1 MSQPHVAL
9 LLSDLNPGGVQ
20 HTFLRV
26 AHGLL
31 ARGVRVSLLACH
43 AGGKLEAAVP
53 AGARLVDLDRHGIA
67 GRLRA
72 LLAAPSLAPALVSPL
87 LLARGRSKSTPAFP
101 ALVDWLKLNR
111 PDTLM
116 SATPFLNI
124 EAWLA
129 RRASGVRP
137 RLVLSE
143 NSHFSVGKPRKRWK
157 VRRLARTM
165 HRAYAEADG
174 LVANSN
180 GTADDIAQSI
190 GLDRDR
196 FTVIHNPTYTPDLHV
211 RASEPCD
218 HPWLQGDGP
227 PVLLGVGR
235 PTKQKDFPTLLRAFA
250 RVRALRPV
258 RLVLIG
264 EVGKPDKRGVRRAAL
279 ADLAAELGVAADV
292 DLLGYRANPL
302 PYMARAS
309 VFGLSSTFEGFG
321 NVLIEALACG
331 TPVVST
337 DCPSGPAEILDH
349 GRFGRMVPVGDDAA
363 FAEAV
368 LATLDDPLDP
378 ETLKRRAQR
387 FDFAASIAAYASILL
402 PDATTPAKE
411 RDGVPQS
418 LSDAL

>member
-1 MSQPHVAL
+1 MSQAHVAL

-26 AHGLL
+26 AEGLL
-31 ARGVRVSLLACH
+31 ARGVRVSLLACL
-43 AGGKLEAAVP
+43 AGGKLENAVP
-53 AGARLVDLDRHGIA
+53 AGADLVNLGRRGTV

-72 LLAAPSLAPALVSPL
+72 LLAAPEFAAALASPL
-87 LLARGRSKSTPAFP
+87 LLARGRSESTPAFP

-116 SATPFLNI
+116 SATPFLNV

-129 RRASGVRP
+129 RRAAGVP
-137 RLVLSE
+137 LRLVLS
-143 NSHFSVGKPRKRWK
+143 NNTHFSGGKPRKQWK
-157 VRRLARTM
+157 VRRLKSLM

-180 GTADDIAQSI
+180 GTADDVALSI
-190 GLDRDR
+190 GLDRGR
-196 FTVIHNPTYTPDLHV
+196 FTVVHNPTYTPDLHA
-211 RASEPCD
+211 RAAEPCD
-218 HPWLQGDGP
+218 HPWFQDDGP

-235 PTKQKDFPTLLRAFA
+235 PTRQKDFPTLMRAFA
-250 RVRALRPV
+250 RVRAVRPV

-264 EVGKPDKRGVRRAAL
+264 EVGKPGKRGARQATL
-279 ADLAAELGVAADV
+279 ADLAAELGVASDV

-331 TPVVST
+331 TPIVST

-363 FAEAV
+363 FAGAV
-368 LATLDDPLDP
+368 IATLDDPPDP
-378 ETLKRRAQR
+378 EALKRRARR
-387 FDFAASIAAYASILL
+387 FDFAASIAAYARILL
-402 PDATTPAKE
+402 PNATLQEATP
-411 RDGVPQS
+411 RS